1 MRGTIIKKGIVMTK
15 QEFEQ
20 EQYERVLSTHW
31 QKLVQ
36 LKELA
41 ETSSGSALRRTSI
54 EDRQKELLQ
63 IDNQKLVLEQL
74 SDWLVVPEWY
84 TNKIKELRWELQLKN
99 VPVVVK

>member
-1 MRGTIIKKGIVMTK
+1 MTK

-63 IDNQKLVLEQL
+63 IENQKLVLEQL

>member
-36 LKELA
+36 LK
-41 ETSSGSALRRTSI
+41 
-54 EDRQKELLQ
+54 
-63 IDNQKLVLEQL
+63 
-74 SDWLVVPEWY
+74 
-84 TNKIKELRWELQLKN
+84 
-99 VPVVVK
+99 